1 MNNRREMIARS
12 TIKCICA
19 DVQRWHDAHGE
30 RPGRIFVTTDLRSM
44 LVEYAQEFTF
54 IDRVETVGEYLFG
67 VPLSQYYPIDK
78 GSIAYHL
85 AEKERLVKLCAE
97 DVYG

>member
-1 MNNRREMIARS
+1 MNNRMEMIARS
-12 TIKCICA
+12 AIKCIRV
-19 DVQRWHDAHGE
+19 DVQRWHAVHGE
-30 RPGRIFVTTDLRSM
+30 RPGRIFVTADLYFM
-44 LVEYAQEFTF
+44 LVEYARIYT
-54 IDRVETVGEYLFG
+54 IGEYLFG

-85 AEKERLVKLCAE
+85 AEKERLVNLCAE